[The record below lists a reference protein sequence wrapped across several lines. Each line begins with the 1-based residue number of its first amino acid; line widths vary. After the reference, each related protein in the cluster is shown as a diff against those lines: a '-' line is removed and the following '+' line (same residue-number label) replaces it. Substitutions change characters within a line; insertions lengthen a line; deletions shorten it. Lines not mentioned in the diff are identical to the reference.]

1 MSFPSYFSSQS
12 SSSDGD
18 GFFSNSTS
26 SSSGSSSSSPSYFS
40 RFTSSFGSSS
50 DVSGSKDFLE
60 SNTLIAKIAFLLLV
74 IILFF
79 ILLRICISLL
89 SWLLA
94 PSQNMTLVSGIVDA
108 TQPIIISQDTSSQSS
123 MPIIRSTNQT
133 EGMEFTWSIWIFLK
147 PVTAPPSSQSPQHIF
162 SKGIFNS
169 GSVGS
174 GKCSPF
180 SNNAPGLYLSGANTL
195 LVVMDSTTTPGCIT
209 GTNIPVTIDNMPINK
224 WFNVVIRLTNNNL
237 DVYINGRLT
246 ERKTFTDGVPNQN
259 YDDVYI
265 CKNGGFNGY
274 IADLKYYNSS
284 IGTSEINSIV
294 SSGPNTSI
302 DTSSLK
308 NNMPPYLSGNWYDEK
323 VGFRIE
329 YK

>member
-1 MSFPSYFSSQS
+1 MSSSFPSYFSSS
-12 SSSDGD
+12 PSNNGYD
-18 GFFSNSTS
+18 SNSSS
-26 SSSGSSSSSPSYFS
+26 SSSGPSSSYFS

-60 SNTLIAKIAFLLLV
+60 SNTLIAKTAFLLLV

-94 PSQNMTLVSGIVDA
+94 PSQNMTLVSGIADA
-108 TQPIIISQDTSSQSS
+108 TLPIIISQDPSSQAS
-123 MPIIRSTNQT
+123 MPIIRSVNES

-147 PVTAPPSSQSPQHIF
+147 PVTASSTNRSHIF
-162 SKGIFNS
+162 SKGVYNGDS
-169 GSVGS
+169 LGACYNKS
-174 GKCSPF
+174 F
-180 SNNAPGLYLSGANTL
+180 SSNAPGLYLSGANTL
-195 LVVMDSTTTPGCIT
+195 EILMDSTTVPGCNT
-209 GTNIPVTIDNMPINK
+209 LTNAPIVIDNMPINK

-259 YDDVYI
+259 YDDVFI
-265 CKNGGFNGY
+265 CQNSGFNGY

-302 DTSSLK
+302 NMSTLK
-308 NNMPPYLSGNWYDEK
+308 NNMPPYLSGNWYDENVK
-323 VGFRIE
+323 FRIE
-329 YK
+329 DK

>member
-1 MSFPSYFSSQS
+1 MSFSFPSYFSSS
-12 SSSDGD
+12 SSPSDSNS
-18 GFFSNSTS
+18 FFSNS
-26 SSSGSSSSSPSYFS
+26 SSSSSPSYFS

-60 SNTLIAKIAFLLLV
+60 SNTLIAKTAFLLLV

-79 ILLRICISLL
+79 VLLRICISLL

-94 PSQNMTLVSGIVDA
+94 PSQNMTLVSGIADA
-108 TQPIIISQDTSSQSS
+108 TQSMIITQDPSSQAS
-123 MPIIRSTNQT
+123 MPIIRSVNES

-147 PVTAPPSSQSPQHIF
+147 PVTASSASNVQHIF
-162 SKGIFNS
+162 SKGVFGS
-169 GSVGS
+169 GSITS
-174 GKCSPF
+174 GNCSPF

-195 LVVMDSTTTPGCIT
+195 LVVMDSTTTPGCIA
-209 GTNIPVTIDNMPINK
+209 GTNIPIAINNMPINK
-224 WFNVVIRLTNNNL
+224 WFNVVIRLTNNDL

-265 CKNGGFNGY
+265 CQNGGFNGY
-274 IADLKYYNSS
+274 ISDLKYYNSS

-302 DTSSLK
+302 NTSSLK

-323 VGFRIE
+323 VNFRIE
-329 YK
+329 DK

>member
-1 MSFPSYFSSQS
+1 MSSFSFPSYFSSS
-12 SSSDGD
+12 PSNNGYD
-18 GFFSNSTS
+18 SNSSS
-26 SSSGSSSSSPSYFS
+26 SSSGPSSSYFS

-50 DVSGSKDFLE
+50 DVSGTKDFLE
-60 SNTLIAKIAFLLLV
+60 SNTLIAKTAFLLLV

-94 PSQNMTLVSGIVDA
+94 PSQNMTLVSGIADA
-108 TQPIIISQDTSSQSS
+108 TLPIIISQDPSSQAS
-123 MPIIRSTNQT
+123 MPIIRSVNES

-147 PVTAPPSSQSPQHIF
+147 PVTASSTNRSHIF
-162 SKGIFNS
+162 SKGVYNGDS
-169 GSVGS
+169 LGACYNKS
-174 GKCSPF
+174 F
-180 SNNAPGLYLSGANTL
+180 SSNAPGLYLSGANTL
-195 LVVMDSTTTPGCIT
+195 NIVMDSTTVPGCNT
-209 GTNIPVTIDNMPINK
+209 DTNAPIVIDNMPINK

-259 YDDVYI
+259 YDDVFI
-265 CKNGGFNGY
+265 CQNGGFNGY

-302 DTSSLK
+302 NTSNLK

-323 VGFRIE
+323 VSFRIE
-329 YK
+329 DK

>member
-1 MSFPSYFSSQS
+1 MSFSFPSYFSSS
-12 SSSDGD
+12 SSPSDNNS
-18 GFFSNSTS
+18 FFSNSSS
-26 SSSGSSSSSPSYFS
+26 SSSGSSSSPSYFS

-79 ILLRICISLL
+79 ILLRVCISLL

-94 PSQNMTLVSGIVDA
+94 PSQNMTLVSGIADG
-108 TQPIIISQDTSSQSS
+108 TQSIIITQDPSSQSS
-123 MPIIRSTNQT
+123 MPIIRSVNES

-147 PVTAPPSSQSPQHIF
+147 PVTASSLSNVQHIF
-162 SKGIFNS
+162 SKGIFSNGSITS
-169 GSVGS
+169 GN
-174 GKCSPF
+174 CSPF

-195 LVVMDSTTTPGCIT
+195 LVVMDSTKTPGCVVA
-209 GTNIPVTIDNMPINK
+209 TNTPIAINNMPINK

-265 CKNGGFNGY
+265 CQNTGFNGY

-302 DTSSLK
+302 NTSNLK
-308 NNMPPYLSGNWYDEK
+308 NNMPPYLSGNWFDEK
-323 VGFRIE
+323 ISFRIE
-329 YK
+329 NK